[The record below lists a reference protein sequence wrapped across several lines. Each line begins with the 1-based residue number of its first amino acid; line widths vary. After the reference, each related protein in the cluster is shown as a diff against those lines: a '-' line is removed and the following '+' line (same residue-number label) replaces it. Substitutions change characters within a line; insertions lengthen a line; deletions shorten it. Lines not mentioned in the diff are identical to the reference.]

1 MWQLLTIT
9 WVLCTACFQ
18 KTKDNYARALDIRL
32 KQLGSEH
39 GNVASSY
46 NNLGTV
52 YSDLVDFQQ
61 AKYYHTRALD
71 IRLKQLGPEHVDVAD
86 SFNNLGTLHRNV
98 SDFQQAMDYHVLA
111 LDI

>member
-1 MWQLLTIT
+1 MH
-9 WVLCTACFQ
+9 
-18 KTKDNYARALDIRL
+18 RL

-86 SFNNLGTLHRNV
+86 SFNNLGTLYRNV
-98 SDFQQAMDYHVLA
+98 SDFQQACTCTGHLPKTVRT
-111 LDI
+111 